1 MKYFKNTK
9 KQNQVK
15 KVAIRQESRIKLG
28 TFLAEV
34 SCKVGGFNI
43 DTKRDKTLSEPVS
56 FE

>member
-34 SCKVGGFNI
+34 SRKVGGFNI
-43 DTKRDKTLSEPVS
+43 DTERDKTLSDPVS

>member
-1 MKYFKNTK
+1 MKYFKNMK

-34 SCKVGGFNI
+34 SRKVGGFNI
-43 DTKRDKTLSEPVS
+43 DTERDKTLSDPVS

>member
-1 MKYFKNTK
+1 MKYFKNMK

-34 SCKVGGFNI
+34 SRKVGGFNI
-43 DTKRDKTLSEPVS
+43 ETERDKTLSDPVS